1 MEKEDERKKR
11 IKEYAEVL
19 AYFIDNPDQLKN
31 EVLKEYVAHIRYDI
45 EKRAAEKQQQL
56 SHSC

>member
-19 AYFIDNPDQLKN
+19 AYFIDNPDQVN
-31 EVLKEYVAHIRYDI
+31 YPTASRGASES
-45 EKRAAEKQQQL
+45 QL
-56 SHSC
+56 SAS